1 MTKYYRVTHKC
12 TTSTWEIVTAESV
25 EEAEEKYGDGSFLD
39 GSWYADQGEL
49 FVEEVDRKEVSDE
62 RQNNT

>member
-25 EEAEEKYGDGSFLD
+25 EEAEAKFGHGDYLD
-39 GSWYADQGEL
+39 DGWSADQGEL
-49 FVEEVDRKEVSDE
+49 FVEEVPCEPEWKEVSDE
-62 RQNNT
+62 